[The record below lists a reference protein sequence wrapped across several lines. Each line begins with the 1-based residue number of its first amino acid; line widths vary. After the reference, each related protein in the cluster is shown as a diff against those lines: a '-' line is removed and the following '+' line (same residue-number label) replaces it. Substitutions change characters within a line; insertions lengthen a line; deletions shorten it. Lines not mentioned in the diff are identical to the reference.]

1 MKPVNYNEPGCDPIS
16 SNCVIWQGNDIDC
29 INLCKGDTVSDVV
42 FKLATEL
49 CDLMETFNLS
59 NYDLSC
65 LNLNQCAPED
75 FSSLINLL
83 IERVCELEGIDTSSS
98 TSSSTSS
105 GKCPDNCIVDVCP
118 EFYYHDPT
126 GDTVRT
132 MTLTDY
138 VSAIGNRVCRII
150 GQIDT
155 INSSLKVHEDR
166 ITTLENKST
175 PAPYVPKITPTC
187 VLPPVSTNIDEV
199 LQALELEF
207 CNLKNYTGTTAKIST
222 ALQAACSGL
231 NNADKLQGIG
241 KMSDIPKWI
250 TIPTSMADSFN
261 NLWLTVCDMRNA
273 VQYMLINCCSDN
285 CSDIEITFDAEL
297 LNPSTLRIYFTGSL
311 PANYT
316 DNPIGSTISISEV
329 SGAGPQVI
337 NGVLINTNHLVTGN
351 YLDVS
356 LIGINGANDLT
367 ISIITRFINSVEG
380 SSCENLLQGIE
391 LGTDTCPALMLVA
404 DYTGVSYSFAWSGTT
419 PILITVELWNDPE
432 TTLLQSNTIYVT
444 NSSPNSSFSGLT
456 EGSDYKV
463 RLKIHGEY
471 CDFNSFTTLEYP
483 CVAPGLL
490 APSIDYTD
498 PKGAIKGNTITAWQI
513 EYDFYHP

>member
-1 MKPVNYNEPGCDPIS
+1 MKPVNYNESGCDPIS

-49 CDLMETFNLS
+49 CDLMETFSLS

-83 IERVCELEGIDTSSS
+83 IERVCELEGVEPSSNSSS
-98 TSSSTSS
+98 
-105 GKCPDNCIVDVCP
+105 GDCPDKCIVPVC
-118 EFYYHDPT
+118 EDFYYKDPT

-132 MTLTDY
+132 RTLTDY
-138 VSAIGNRVCRII
+138 VLAIGNRVCNII
-150 GQIDT
+150 DQIDT
-155 INSSLKVHEDR
+155 INSSLVDHGNR
-166 ITTLENKST
+166 INALERTPKST
-175 PAPYVPKITPTC
+175 PAPLQITPTC
-187 VLPPVSTNIDEV
+187 VLPPVATDIDEV
-199 LQALELEF
+199 LAALEIEF
-207 CNLKNYTGTTAKIST
+207 YNLKNYTGNTSKISA

-231 NNADKLQGIG
+231 NNADKLHGMG
-241 KMSDIPKWI
+241 KMSDIDGWI
-250 TIPTSMADSFN
+250 NVPTSMADSFN
-261 NLWLTVCDMRNA
+261 NLWKTVCDMRNA
-273 VQYMLINCCSDN
+273 VQYMLINCCDDD
-285 CSDIEITFDAEL
+285 CSDIGIAFEAEL
-297 LNPSTLRIYFTGSL
+297 IDPSTLRIYFTGSL

-337 NGVLINTNHLVTGN
+337 NGVLINTNYLLTGN
-351 YLDVS
+351 HLDIT
-356 LIGINGANDLT
+356 LIGINGANDLA
-367 ISIITRFINSVEG
+367 ISLITRFINSVKG
-380 SSCENLLQGIE
+380 SRCENLLQGIK
-391 LGTDTCPALMLVA
+391 LGTDTCPALVLVA

-444 NSSPNSSFSGLT
+444 NSSPNSSFSGLA
-456 EGSDYKV
+456 EGVDYKI

-471 CDFNSFTTLEYP
+471 CDFNSFRTLEYP
-483 CVAPGLL
+483 CVAPFLQ
-490 APSIDYTD
+490 APVIDYTN
-498 PKGAIKGNTITAWQI
+498 PKGDTKGNTIVAWQL